1 MRSIVRLCQLIC
13 LAAVLLLIAPTC
25 FVSTVPLGTIG
36 VRSSSFSGVLAEDL
50 EPGWHISVASV
61 HNLTLLP
68 SRYLFLDYGGEDSQG
83 LQIRTRDNNNVFVD
97 VTVPYRIKPGEA
109 HQIMMAGNHV
119 TANGDVYRFQR
130 LAAET
135 TVSVLREDLAALAS
149 SDFYNTDKRL
159 AVAADTLEV
168 LNKALAPLHL
178 EAQAVLLRAVTFRPE
193 YEVQLQ
199 AIQLNEQNKLLDGA
213 RQRVAQQQQE
223 LDNFELQ
230 TTALANAR
238 QQEWVKKQADLERAY
253 QVGFVIDPAQD
264 RAVGA
269 ARRQLDAL
277 SEEERQKLRV
287 EAARVLEIDD
297 PAKITDAYLL
307 GIQNIQAETLEYK
320 QRVAAAADGIAGR
333 LKAEGEAD
341 LAAVRGDFETKIN
354 ALLGSPAGRAYV
366 AWKTAENVTFAK
378 ELTFQSRE
386 GVPSVLRL
394 RNFALQFMGGG

>member
-1 MRSIVRLCQLIC
+1 VSSIKRIAQLVC
-13 LAAVLLLIAPTC
+13 LGAVVLLVAPTC
-25 FVSTVPLGTIG
+25 FISTVPLGKTG
-36 VRSSSFSGVLAEDL
+36 VRTSNFSGVLAEDL
-50 EPGWHISVASV
+50 GPGWHLNVSTV
-61 HNLTLLP
+61 HSLTLLP
-68 SRYLFLDYGGEDSQG
+68 SHYLFLDYGSEDNHG

-97 VTVPYRIKPGEA
+97 VTVPYRIIPGKAYE
-109 HQIMMAGNHV
+109 IMRAGNHV
-119 TANGDVYRFQR
+119 KAGDTYRFQR

-135 TVSVLREDLAALAS
+135 TVSVLREDLANLTS

-159 AVAADTLEV
+159 AVAADTLKV
-168 LNKALAPLHL
+168 LNEELAPLHL
-178 EAQAVLLRAVTFRPE
+178 EAQAVLVRAVSFRPE

-253 QVGFVIDPAQD
+253 QVGFVDTKGD
-264 RAVGA
+264 RTPGA
-269 ARRQLDAL
+269 ARRVLQAMSDEDRA
-277 SEEERQKLRV
+277 KLRV
-287 EAARVLEIDD
+287 EAAKVLEIDD
-297 PAKITDAYLL
+297 PEKILDAYLL

-320 QRVAAAADGIAGR
+320 QRVTAEADGISGR
-333 LKAEGEAD
+333 LKAEGEAE
-341 LAAVRGDFETKIN
+341 LAAVRGEFETKIN

-366 AWKTAENVTFAK
+366 AYKAAENVKFAD

-386 GVPSVLRL
+386 GIPAVLRL